1 MAFCSTKEKIYGYED
16 SRFEKDVDENFH
28 CSICYNVLK
37 DPRMCRNNEHIFCL
51 ACISEHLR
59 VNSQTCPECNEHLSV
74 DTLRRARLASNYLSK
89 LKINCNHA
97 SRGCAELTCLE
108 DLETH
113 VANCGYAPV
122 LCSNAECGMV
132 INKRE
137 RVHHEAEICQYR
149 KMKCHDCRQI
159 QEDVGTLK
167 GSSIELDGKVEA
179 ANKEMKK
186 TVGELKG
193 SLMGLDGKVEA
204 ANKELKKTV
213 GELKGSL
220 MELDGKVEAANEE
233 MKNNHDEVKKVVG
246 ELEGSLKA
254 LDGKV
259 EAANKEM
266 KKTVGEL
273 KGSLKELDGKMEAA
287 NEEMKNNHDEVKK
300 VVEKLEGRLLTE
312 LDRKVGAVKNVQNQ
326 IKEEVKQEVKDVKES
341 VPKVSKDMDEV
352 KVMMSQVLEKLNMLE
367 MLNKLPSLTEGML
380 KTPRED
386 ILIAGA
392 GQVLSVT
399 SRSVE
404 IYSWEKN
411 GWFEVSPMNKGHCG
425 ASSFIDNDQLFVV
438 GGESS
443 KTIETLDLNKL
454 PLKWM
459 KCPRVLP
466 YPSADHQT
474 VVCQQRVI
482 HIGGYDYNQERR
494 SDMISELQ
502 LTSPVTMKKLC
513 QMPEQRDCHGAEIFE
528 DKVMIFGGEDH
539 TDHPLNSV
547 LEFDVKKNECKEM
560 PPLPHPL
567 TRMATVRWRDQVV
580 LLGGRNERNQA
591 LNDVFMYDCKMGKT
605 TALPSMLEKRY
616 ECCAVITGNT
626 IVVMG
631 GVIENDEHLNS
642 VECFTMGS
650 STWEYLP
657 AMNEARYGAV
667 AEVLP
672 ASTKKYV

>member
-1 MAFCSTKEKIYGYED
+1 MAFCPTKEKIYGYED

-37 DPRMCRNNEHIFCL
+37 EPRMCRNNEHIFCL

-59 VNSQTCPECNEHLSV
+59 VNSQTCPECSEHLSV

-89 LKINCNHA
+89 LKINCDHA

-113 VANCGYAPV
+113 VANCDYAPV

-137 RVHHEAEICQYR
+137 RVHHETAVCR
-149 KMKCHDCRQI
+149 HKRMKCHDCGQI

-167 GSSIELDGKVEA
+167 E
-179 ANKEMKK
+179 
-186 TVGELKG
+186 
-193 SLMGLDGKVEA
+193 
-204 ANKELKKTV
+204 
-213 GELKGSL
+213 SL
-220 MELDGKVEAANEE
+220 MELDGKVEAANKE

-254 LDGKV
+254 LDGEV

-273 KGSLKELDGKMEAA
+273 KGSLKELDGKMETA
-287 NEEMKNNHDEVKK
+287 NEEMKNNHVEVKK
-300 VVEKLEGRLLTE
+300 VVEKLEGRLKE
-312 LDRKVGAVKNVQNQ
+312 LDGKVEAVKNSQDQ
-326 IKEEVKQEVKDVKES
+326 IKEEVKKEVKDVKES
-341 VPKVSKDMDEV
+341 LSKVNEDVDEV

-367 MLNKLPSLTEGML
+367 MLNKLPSPTEGML

-392 GQVLSVT
+392 GQVLSAT

-425 ASSFIDNDQLFVV
+425 ASSFIYNDQLFVV
-438 GGESS
+438 GGERS
-443 KTIETLDLNKL
+443 KIIETLDLNKL
-454 PLKWM
+454 SLKWM
-459 KCPRVLP
+459 KCFGVLP
-466 YPSADHQT
+466 YLSADHQT
-474 VVCQQRVI
+474 VVYQQCVI
-482 HIGGYDYNQERR
+482 HIGGYDYNQDRR

-528 DKVMIFGGEDH
+528 SKVMIFGGEDR

-560 PPLPHPL
+560 PPLPHRL

-580 LLGGRNERNQA
+580 VLGGCNERNQA
-591 LNDVFMYDCKMGKT
+591 VNDVFMYDCKTGKT

-631 GVIENDEHLNS
+631 GVIEKDEDLSS
-642 VECFTMGS
+642 VECFTMGG

-667 AEVLP
+667 AQVLP
-672 ASTKKYV
+672 STKKYV